1 MTKKEFKHKFKDKK
15 LNRQI
20 KSVKECRK
28 ELTECNVGIV
38 KNCLLMI
45 QEIGIPEN
53 EKDLEDLQ
61 FAVKHYEETIKK
73 LEKDVE
79 FARTY
84 IKTNAE

>member
-1 MTKKEFKHKFKDKK
+1 
-15 LNRQI
+15 
-20 KSVKECRK
+20 
-28 ELTECNVGIV
+28 
-38 KNCLLMI
+38 MI

-53 EKDLEDLQ
+53 EKDLEDLR